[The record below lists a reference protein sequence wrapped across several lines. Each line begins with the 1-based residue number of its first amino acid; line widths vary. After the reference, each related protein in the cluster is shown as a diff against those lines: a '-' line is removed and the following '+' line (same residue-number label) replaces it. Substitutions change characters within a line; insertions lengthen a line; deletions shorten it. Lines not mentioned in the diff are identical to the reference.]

1 MKGYKVFNPDW
12 TCQGFQYEV
21 GKTYTHEGEISL
33 CNSGFHFCTRLAD
46 CFSYYLFDRQNKVA
60 EVIAEGETIAQDD
73 DSKAV
78 TDKITI
84 VRELSWHEVLDMVNS
99 GKNCTGFKNS
109 SDYNSGNCNSG
120 NRNSGDWNSGNRN
133 SGNYNSGYCNS
144 GNRNSG
150 DWNSGNRNSGNYN
163 SGYWNSGNRNSGNYN
178 SGYWNSG
185 NYNSGYW
192 NSGDCNSGN
201 CNSGFF
207 NTITPK
213 ATFFNKP
220 TNLNFEEVYELPGMY
235 VLRENFSNNIWIA
248 SSDMTDEEK
257 QAHPEHETCGGYL
270 KALEY
275 KDAWHE
281 MWNKLN
287 EDEKA
292 AVKALPNFDSNVFY
306 EITGIKVE

>member
-12 TCQGFQYEV
+12 TCRGFQYEV
-21 GKTYTHEGEISL
+21 GKTYTHSGKINL
-33 CNSGFHFCTRLAD
+33 CNSGFHFCTRLVD
-46 CFSYYLFDRQNKVA
+46 CFGYYKFNSDNKVA
-60 EVIAEGETIAQDD
+60 EVIADGKVIASSD

-84 VRELSWHEVLDMVNS
+84 VRELTWHEVLDMVNT
-99 GKNCTGFKNS
+99 GKSCTGLN
-109 SDYNSGNCNSG
+109 
-120 NRNSGDWNSGNRN
+120 NSGNRN
-133 SGNYNSGYCNS
+133 SGNRNS
-144 GNRNSG
+144 GNWNSG
-150 DWNSGNRNSGNYN
+150 DWNSG
-163 SGYWNSGNRNSGNYN
+163 
-178 SGYWNSG
+178 
-185 NYNSGYW
+185 
-192 NSGDCNSGN
+192 D

-220 TNLNFEEVYELPGMY
+220 TNLNFEEVYELPGMH
-235 VLRENFSNNIWIA
+235 VLRKNFSNNIWIVL
-248 SSDMTDEEK
+248 SGMTDEEK

-281 MWNKLN
+281 MWDKLN

-292 AVKALPNFDSNVFY
+292 AVKALPNFDSDVFY

>member
-12 TCQGFQYEV
+12 TCRGFQYEV
-21 GKTYTHEGEISL
+21 GKTYTHSGKIDL

-46 CFSYYLFDRQNKVA
+46 CFGYYKFNSDNKVA
-60 EVIAEGETIAQDD
+60 EVIADGKVIASSD

-84 VRELSWHEVLDMVNS
+84 VRELTWHEVLDMVNTGES
-99 GKNCTGFKNS
+99 CTGLN
-109 SDYNSGNCNSG
+109 
-120 NRNSGDWNSGNRN
+120 
-133 SGNYNSGYCNS
+133 NSGYCNS

-150 DWNSGNRNSGNYN
+150 DYNSGDYNSGDYNSGNRNSGNYN
-163 SGYWNSGNRNSGNYN
+163 SGNRNSGN
-178 SGYWNSG
+178 WNSG
-185 NYNSGYW
+185 NWNSGYY
-192 NSGDCNSGN
+192 
-201 CNSGFF
+201 NSGFF

-235 VLRENFSNNIWIA
+235 VLRNNFSNNIWIV
-248 SSDMTDEEK
+248 SSGMTDEEK

-281 MWNKLN
+281 TWNKLN

-292 AVKALPNFDSNVFY
+292 AVKALPNFDSDVFY